1 MTQHHDKT
9 RPRFTT
15 CFLTGGLA
23 FFAVVLLLL
32 ALPDAA
38 LAGDQIFGTSSPL
51 TKFVDFVTGP
61 FAYMVVIVA
70 LVATVG
76 VLALGGEFS
85 GFSRRMPIIVVA
97 GGIVILAQT
106 VLGNLFGS
114 SRAASLPPGMELHRM
129 LEIPA
134 QGDIPEADGSAQ
146 DVPTPD
152 AEGSGALQ

>member
-1 MTQHHDKT
+1 MTQHRDTT
-9 RPRFTT
+9 RPRFPARRPAL
-15 CFLTGGLA
+15 FILA
-23 FFAVVLLLL
+23 LLLL

-38 LAGDQIFGTSSPL
+38 LAGDQIFGSSSPL

-97 GGIVILAQT
+97 GAIVILAQT

-114 SRAASLPPGMELHRM
+114 GRAASLPPGIELHQVP
-129 LEIPA
+129 EAPA
-134 QGDIPEADGSAQ
+134 QVGARETNASTQGI
-146 DVPTPD
+146 PTPD
-152 AEGSGALQ
+152 AERTGAHR